1 MNALN
6 SSLTDE
12 IISNII
18 NGTYE
23 YILTRDNILT
33 LLNSRV
39 DSLKFS
45 ITVSI
50 IFLFFSIIIYYII
63 KQKRIIKI
71 IVAIFCVFLFGVPG
85 FKSVRE
91 KNAIEYSIENNC
103 WSIETDLVI
112 DKYIKQNFDHTI
124 SYCLELKHYK
134 EVEIS
139 ILMYENIEKNDE
151 VFVVCVQDKS
161 GEKSPVK
168 DKVWPL
174 EKTLIIESLSLP

>member
-23 YILTRDNILT
+23 YIVTRDNILT
-33 LLNSRV
+33 SLNSRV
-39 DSLKFS
+39 DSLKSS

-71 IVAIFCVFLFGVPG
+71 IVAIFCVFIFGVPG

-91 KNAIEYSIENNC
+91 KNAIEYSIANNC

-112 DKYIKQNFDHTI
+112 DKYMKNAS
-124 SYCLELKHYK
+124 SYYLELSRYK
-134 EVEIS
+134 EMEINS
-139 ILMYENIEKNDE
+139 FMYEAIEKNDE
-151 VFVVCVQDKS
+151 VFVICVQDKS
-161 GEKSPVK
+161 GKKFPIRNE
-168 DKVWPL
+168 VWPL
-174 EKTLIIESLSLP
+174 KKTLIMESLPLP